1 MRGRATLNLGVDL
14 RKLGKYLLQI
24 FCVGFYPAGN
34 SMFKV
39 NNRDT
44 RTSREICSK
53 VTIEIPE

>member
-1 MRGRATLNLGVDL
+1 MRGRTTLDLGADL

-24 FCVGFYPAGN
+24 FCVGFYPTGN

-44 RTSREICSK
+44 RASCEMCSK
-53 VTIEIPE
+53 VTIKIPE